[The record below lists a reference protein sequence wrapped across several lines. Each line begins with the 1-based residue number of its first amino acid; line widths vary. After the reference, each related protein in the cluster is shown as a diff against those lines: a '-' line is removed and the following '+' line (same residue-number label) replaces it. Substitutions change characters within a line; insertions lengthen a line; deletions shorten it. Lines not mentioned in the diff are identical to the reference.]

1 MKISPLEFSKLRQTT
16 SFTEECDFLRAW
28 IWIWGRR
35 AKEGSLK
42 PAPGTWQLSWLLMLR
57 GFSDPKIPPCISLLF
72 LSFFAEI
79 CHIAQ
84 GPSSRQGATMYNPT
98 ENKSPRSN
106 TAQLLKQASEPR
118 RHGAVLR
125 PSETLWRLWFSN
137 PSTNSAVLPFNASQP
152 VLTFSLFKHCW
163 TLLALDRGRV
173 GLDNDMPYATLPLQ
187 LSEPCMDQLRH
198 KSIWNLI
205 LLS

>member
-1 MKISPLEFSKLRQTT
+1 MWFPQSLILNMRPQSQRGEAETSTRNMAIILITDASRLLWPQNPSLYLSP
-16 SFTEECDFLRAW
+16 SFCL
-28 IWIWGRR
+28 
-35 AKEGSLK
+35 
-42 PAPGTWQLSWLLMLR
+42 
-57 GFSDPKIPPCISLLF
+57 
-72 LSFFAEI
+72 FAEI

-84 GPSSRQGATMYNPT
+84 GPSARQGATMYNPT

-106 TAQLLKQASEPR
+106 TAQLLKQASEHR

-125 PSETLWRLWFSN
+125 PSETLWRLWFSKTPPP
-137 PSTNSAVLPFNASQP
+137 PSTPLTNPAVLPFNASQP

-163 TLLALDRGRV
+163 TLLAPDRGRV

-198 KSIWNLI
+198 NSIWNLI

>member
-1 MKISPLEFSKLRQTT
+1 M
-16 SFTEECDFLRAW
+16 
-28 IWIWGRR
+28 WGHT
-35 AKEGSLK
+35 AKEGRLI

-57 GFSDPKIPPCISLLF
+57 GFSDPKIPPCISL
-72 LSFFAEI
+72 SFFLFFFTEI

-84 GPSSRQGATMYNPT
+84 GPTARQGATMYNPT

-118 RHGAVLR
+118 RHGAVRR

-137 PSTNSAVLPFNASQP
+137 PPNKPCCPPLQHQP

-187 LSEPCMDQLRH
+187 LSEPCVDQLRH